1 MSDFEYS
8 IKKMFKEDIVS
19 EWGRKKV
26 RKKERKTGM
35 SKIVG
40 SKTKMSKRYPKF

>member
-26 RKKERKTGM
+26 RKLERKKERQECQ
-35 SKIVG
+35 
-40 SKTKMSKRYPKF
+40 RL